1 MAIIK
6 EQAMT
11 KAEEEVMLQQIWN
24 ELRYVRGKLDEHV
37 DSNDADFAKVKE
49 DVAAVKSEL
58 SGHKVKL
65 GIMFSGIGLAMSGI
79 VAWVVNHV
87 DKIGQ

>member
-11 KAEEEVMLQQIWN
+11 KQEEEVMLQQIWN

-37 DSNDADFAKVKE
+37 DSNDADFGKLKE

-65 GIMFSGIGLAMSGI
+65 GIMFSAVGIAMSGL

-87 DKIGQ
+87 DKLGQ

>member
-1 MAIIK
+1 
-6 EQAMT
+6 MT
-11 KAEEEVMLQQIWN
+11 KQEEEAMLQQIWN
-24 ELRYVRGKLDEHV
+24 EIRYVRGKLDEHV
-37 DSNDADFAKVKE
+37 DSNDADFSKVKE
-49 DVAAVKSEL
+49 DVAAVKAEL

-87 DKIGQ
+87 DKIGN

>member
-1 MAIIK
+1 
-6 EQAMT
+6 MT
-11 KAEEEVMLQQIWN
+11 KAEEDAMLQQIWS

-37 DSNDADFAKVKE
+37 DSNDADFGKLKE

-65 GIMFSGIGLAMSGI
+65 GIMFSGIGLAMSGL

-87 DKIGQ
+87 DKIK

>member
-1 MAIIK
+1 
-6 EQAMT
+6 MT
-11 KAEEEVMLQQIWN
+11 KAEEDAMLQQIWS

>member
-11 KAEEEVMLQQIWN
+11 KQEEEVMLQQIWH
-24 ELRYVRGKLDEHV
+24 ELRYVRQKLDSHV
-37 DSNDADFAKVKE
+37 DSNDSDFEKLKE

-79 VAWVVNHV
+79 VAWAVNHI
-87 DKIGQ
+87 DKINQ

>member
-1 MAIIK
+1 MAGEK
-6 EQAMT
+6 PMT
-11 KAEEEVMLQQIWN
+11 KLGEEAMLQQIWN
-24 ELRYVRGKLDEHV
+24 EIRYIRGKLDEHV
-37 DSNDADFAKVKE
+37 DSNDSDFARVKE

-65 GIMFSGIGLAMSGI
+65 GIMFSAVGIAMSGL

>member
-11 KAEEEVMLQQIWN
+11 KQEEEAMLQQIWN

-37 DSNDADFAKVKE
+37 DSNDADFSKLKE

-79 VAWVVNHV
+79 VAWFVNHV
-87 DKIGQ
+87 DKINQ

>member
-1 MAIIK
+1 MAGEK
-6 EQAMT
+6 PMT
-11 KAEEEVMLQQIWN
+11 KLEEEAMLQQIWN
-24 ELRYVRGKLDEHV
+24 EIRYIRGKLDEHV
-37 DSNDADFAKVKE
+37 DSNDSDFARVKE

-65 GIMFSGIGLAMSGI
+65 GIMFSAVGIAMSGL